1 MIEVGKF
8 NKLSVESKKDHGY
21 YLIDDV
27 SKERVLL
34 PNSSLEGNVLEIGE
48 KVIAFIYRDS
58 KDRIIATFKK
68 PLAEVDNLAYLEV
81 VSNTNIGS
89 FINFGLDRD
98 ILVPIK
104 ERLYD
109 LIPGKKYLFYIYLD
123 KTNRL
128 AATTDIEKYLEITDK
143 YKINEEAIGTVY
155 GFQQSGNIMI
165 ALENLYKAIILK
177 NEYFDIIN
185 IGDNLNIRVK
195 KYYEDGTIGVT
206 TRKKSREE
214 RDILQEK
221 ILKYLKENNGF
232 MPYND
237 KSSPEDIK
245 RVFNESKNYFK
256 KSLGNL
262 MKKKLIFQY
271 EEGTKL
277 LENYKIHKK

>member
-262 MKKKLIFQY
+262 MKKKLIFQD